1 MLLHLENMTHCED
14 VQCFRPWVFQV
25 GLCTILVFL
34 IEAQV
39 LYAGVFVSL
48 PLTAHCSRLMNST
61 EGTNRGLTMM
71 RELSSMVW
79 IRLVPWCLRYTKD
92 KETPS
97 GPTANSQCPV
107 QQTGAVSPHRLPC
120 YMFTATAWQIRKLW
134 GSEHPRSEMI
144 LSATSHLLVSL
155 STHDWFRP
163 ANVYRSVN
171 TCWGSVNQVYLI
183 SGSEVP
189 LTVWNHRGSENAL
202 SVFK

>member
-1 MLLHLENMTHCED
+1 MSLMLLHLENMTHCED
-14 VQCFRPWVFQV
+14 VQSFRPWVFQV
-25 GLCTILVFL
+25 GLRTILVFL

-39 LYAGVFVSL
+39 LYAGVFVPVSW
-48 PLTAHCSRLMNST
+48 T

-134 GSEHPRSEMI
+134 GSEHPRSEMN
-144 LSATSHLLVSL
+144 TFYLLL
-155 STHDWFRP
+155 RI
-163 ANVYRSVN
+163 Y
-171 TCWGSVNQVYLI
+171 
-183 SGSEVP
+183 
-189 LTVWNHRGSENAL
+189 
-202 SVFK
+202 

>member
-97 GPTANSQCPV
+97 GPTANSVSSTADRGSQSPQAAMLHVYSNCM
-107 QQTGAVSPHRLPC
+107 TNKKAVRFRTPEKWNDFIC
-120 YMFTATAWQIRKLW
+120 YFAFISVT
-134 GSEHPRSEMI
+134 
-144 LSATSHLLVSL
+144 
-155 STHDWFRP
+155 
-163 ANVYRSVN
+163 VN
-171 TCWGSVNQVYLI
+171 TRLVQT
-183 SGSEVP
+183 SER
-189 LTVWNHRGSENAL
+189 L
-202 SVFK
+202 